1 MLILLAWRNLWRN
14 RSRSFITMASV
25 WCAVVLAVA
34 LSSLQKGVFD
44 HLVANV
50 VSFYSGYVQVHRAGY
65 QSEQTLENSFPL
77 TDSVRQV
84 VLSAPGVVHATP
96 RLEAFALVSTGEKT
110 RGCMVAGIEP
120 DGEDRVTHL
129 KSKLVAGA
137 FLHERSTGVLL
148 AEGLAKRL
156 RVGPGDTVV
165 LLGQGYYGSTAAG
178 KYAVEG
184 LLRFGSP
191 ALNDQVVFLAL
202 ATAQHWLDAPDL
214 VTTLVVSPRKPA
226 ETESVAA
233 GLRRTLPA
241 DFETLTWQEIMPDIH
256 EHIQTDTASS
266 AIIMAV
272 LYLLIAFGIFAT
284 LLMMLAERQR
294 EFGMLVALG
303 MKKIQLARVVLFE
316 TIFITITG
324 CLVGIAVSIPLVW
337 WLKEHPIRF
346 SGETAEVY
354 ERFGFEAIF
363 PAALSPSIFVNQAV
377 AVFIVGVLLSFYPVI
392 KVLSIN
398 PVEAM
403 RS

>member
-1 MLILLAWRNLWRN
+1 MLTLLAWRNLWRN

-44 HLVANV
+44 HLIANV

-178 KYAVEG
+178 KYAVGG

>member
-1 MLILLAWRNLWRN
+1 MLTLLAWRNLWRN

-44 HLVANV
+44 HLIANV
-50 VSFYSGYVQVHRAGY
+50 VSFYSGYVQVHHAGY

-77 TDSVRQV
+77 TDSVRQA

-241 DFETLTWQEIMPDIH
+241 DFETLSWQEMMPDIR

-266 AIIMAV
+266 AIIKAV

-354 ERFGFEAIF
+354 ERFGFEAVF